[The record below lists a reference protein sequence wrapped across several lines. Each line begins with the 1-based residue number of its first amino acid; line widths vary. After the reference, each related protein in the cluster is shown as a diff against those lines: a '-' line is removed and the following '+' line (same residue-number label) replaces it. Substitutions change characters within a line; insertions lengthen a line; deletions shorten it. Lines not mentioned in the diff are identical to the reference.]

1 MKLNK
6 LMDDL
11 DGRSHKKD
19 NIIPT
24 GFVELDRFIG
34 GLRPGQIY
42 TLAARPCMGTTSFA
56 ITLVRN
62 IAVFGNTPTAF
73 ISMEEGEELIAQ
85 RLLKAG
91 VGERVD
97 VQPLKVEMDFPEEIE
112 MLEEVGF
119 RLENNDMLRK
129 AYMQKMKEAP
139 VWIEYAMGMTAEEL
153 VVRMETLKREHG
165 VKVVVIDKLGW
176 IVTGAGN
183 MEKQMAMMQLLQA
196 ADRLGIA
203 VLMIAGVSRDA
214 EHRIAYRPQI
224 SDLRGG
230 YNIESFSSVV
240 MFLYRPEYYCIFE
253 DDCGNTA
260 GMADLLV
267 AKNKYGPLGRVRL
280 DFRSRASFEN
290 MSLLPLN
297 ENSYGVSIFG

>member
-11 DGRSHKKD
+11 NGRQHKND

-24 GFVELDRFIG
+24 GMVELDRLIG

-56 ITLVRN
+56 VTLVRN
-62 IAVFGNTPTAF
+62 IAVFGNTPTAY

-91 VGERVD
+91 VGERTD
-97 VQPLKVEMDFPEEIE
+97 VHPLIEDVAFPDEIE

-119 RLENNDMLRK
+119 RLENNDLFRV
-129 AYMQKMKEAP
+129 AYLQKMKEAP

-153 VVRMETLKREHG
+153 VARLESLKREHG
-165 VKVVVIDKLGW
+165 IKVVVIDKMGW

-183 MEKQMAMMQLLQA
+183 VEKQMGMMQLLQA

-203 VLMIAGVSRDA
+203 VLMIAGLSRDA
-214 EHRIAYRPQI
+214 EHRIGCRPQMA
-224 SDLRGG
+224 DLRGG

-253 DDCGNTA
+253 DDRGNTA
-260 GMADLLV
+260 GMADIYV
-267 AKNKYGPLGRVRL
+267 AKNKYGPLGSLRL
-280 DFRSRASFEN
+280 DFRSRASMEN
-290 MSLLPLN
+290 Q
-297 ENSYGVSIFG
+297 

>member
-6 LMDDL
+6 LMDAL

-42 TLAARPCMGTTSFA
+42 TLAARPCMGTTTFA
-56 ITLVRN
+56 VTLVRN

-91 VGERVD
+91 VGEKVD
-97 VQPLKVEMDFPEEIE
+97 VQPLVEEDTFPEEIR

-119 RLENNDMLRK
+119 RMENNDLFRE
-129 AYMQKMKEAP
+129 AYQQKMKEAP
-139 VWIEYAMGMTAEEL
+139 VWIEYAMGMTAAEL
-153 VVRMETLKREHG
+153 VARMETLKREHG
-165 VKVVVIDKLGW
+165 VKVVLIDKLGW

-183 MEKQMAMMQLLQA
+183 VEKQMGMMQLLQA

-203 VLMIAGVSRDA
+203 VLMIAGLSRDV
-214 EHRIAYRPQI
+214 EHNIGCRPLI

-240 MFLYRPEYYCIFE
+240 MFLYRPEYYAIFE
-253 DDCGNTA
+253 DEYGRTD
-260 GMADLLV
+260 GMADLMV
-267 AKNKYGPLGRVRL
+267 AKNKYGSLGRVRL

-290 MSLLPLN
+290 L
-297 ENSYGVSIFG
+297 

>member
-11 DGRSHKKD
+11 NGRSHKKD

-62 IAVFGNTPTAF
+62 IAVFGNIPTAF

-97 VQPLKVEMDFPEEIE
+97 VQPLNVEMDFPEEIE

-119 RLENNDMLRK
+119 RLENNDMLR
-129 AYMQKMKEAP
+129 
-139 VWIEYAMGMTAEEL
+139 
-153 VVRMETLKREHG
+153 
-165 VKVVVIDKLGW
+165 
-176 IVTGAGN
+176 
-183 MEKQMAMMQLLQA
+183 
-196 ADRLGIA
+196 
-203 VLMIAGVSRDA
+203 
-214 EHRIAYRPQI
+214 
-224 SDLRGG
+224 
-230 YNIESFSSVV
+230 
-240 MFLYRPEYYCIFE
+240 
-253 DDCGNTA
+253 
-260 GMADLLV
+260 
-267 AKNKYGPLGRVRL
+267 
-280 DFRSRASFEN
+280 
-290 MSLLPLN
+290 
-297 ENSYGVSIFG
+297 

>member
-6 LMDDL
+6 LIDDL

-24 GFVELDRFIG
+24 GFVELDRFIS

-85 RLLKAG
+85 RLQKAG
-91 VGERVD
+91 QGERVD

-112 MLEEVGF
+112 MLEDVGF
-119 RLENNDMLRK
+119 RLENNDLFK
-129 AYMQKMKEAP
+129 EAYMQKMKEAP
-139 VWIEYAMGMTAEEL
+139 LWIEYAMGMTAEEL
-153 VVRMETLKREHG
+153 VAKMETLKREHG

-183 MEKQMAMMQLLQA
+183 VEKQMGMMQLLQA
-196 ADRLGIA
+196 ASRLNMA
-203 VLMIAGVSRDA
+203 VLMIAGLSRDV
-214 EHRIAYRPQI
+214 EHRVGCSPLI

-240 MFLYRPEYYCIFE
+240 LFLYRPEYYAIFD
-253 DDCGNTA
+253 DDCGSTV

-267 AKNKYGPLGRVRL
+267 AKNKYGSLGRVRL

-290 MSLLPLN
+290 L
-297 ENSYGVSIFG
+297 

>member
-11 DGRSHKKD
+11 NGRQHKND

-24 GFVELDRFIG
+24 GMMQLDRLIG

-42 TLAARPCMGTTSFA
+42 TLAARPCMGTTTFA
-56 ITLVRN
+56 VTLVRN

-91 VGERVD
+91 VGESVD
-97 VQPLKVEMDFPEEIE
+97 VQPLIRDVALPDEIH

-119 RLENNDMLRK
+119 RLENNDLFRE
-129 AYMQKMKEAP
+129 AYLQKMKEAP

-153 VVRMETLKREHG
+153 VARMETLKREHG
-165 VKVVVIDKLGW
+165 VKVVVIDKMGW
-176 IVTGAGN
+176 IVTGGGN
-183 MEKQMAMMQLLQA
+183 MEKQMGMMQLLQA
-196 ADRLGIA
+196 ANRLGIA
-203 VLMIAGVSRDA
+203 VLMIAGLSRDVEYRVA
-214 EHRIAYRPQI
+214 NRPQI

-240 MFLYRPEYYCIFE
+240 LFLYRPEYYAIF
-253 DDCGNTA
+253 DDEYGSTS
-260 GMADLLV
+260 GMADIFV

-280 DFRSRASFEN
+280 DFRSHASFEN
-290 MSLLPLN
+290 LPSSSL
-297 ENSYGVSIFG
+297 

>member
-6 LMDDL
+6 LIDDMN
-11 DGRSHKKD
+11 GRSKKND

-24 GFVELDRFIG
+24 GIVELDRFVG
-34 GLRPGQIY
+34 GMRPGQIY
-42 TLAARPCMGTTSFA
+42 TLAARPCMGTTTFA

-62 IAVFGNTPTAF
+62 IAIFGNTPTAF
-73 ISMEEGEELIAQ
+73 ISMEEGEEMIAQ

-91 VGERVD
+91 QGERVD
-97 VQPLKVEMDFPEEIE
+97 VQPLKVEMDFPEEIQ
-112 MLEEVGF
+112 MLEDVGF
-119 RLENNDMLRK
+119 RLENNDLFK
-129 AYMQKMKEAP
+129 EAYMQKMKEAP
-139 VWIEYAMGMTAEEL
+139 LWIEYAMGMTAEEL
-153 VVRMETLKREHG
+153 VAKMETLKREHG

-183 MEKQMAMMQLLQA
+183 VEKQMGMMQLLQA
-196 ADRLGIA
+196 ASRLNMA
-203 VLMIAGVSRDA
+203 VLMIAGLSRDV
-214 EHRIAYRPQI
+214 EFRGGGHRPQL

-240 MFLYRPEYYCIFE
+240 LFLYRPEYYAIFD
-253 DDCGNTA
+253 DDCGSTV

-267 AKNKYGPLGRVRL
+267 AKNKYGSLGRVRL

-290 MSLLPLN
+290 LPKYPN
-297 ENSYGVSIFG
+297 

>member
-11 DGRSHKKD
+11 NGRQHKND

-24 GFVELDRFIG
+24 GMVELDRLIG

-56 ITLVRN
+56 VTLVRN

-91 VGERVD
+91 VGERSD
-97 VQPLKVEMDFPEEIE
+97 VHPLIEDVAFPDEIE

-119 RLENNDMLRK
+119 RLENNDLFRE
-129 AYMQKMKEAP
+129 AYLQKMKEAP

-153 VVRMETLKREHG
+153 VARLESLKREHG
-165 VKVVVIDKLGW
+165 IKVVVIDKMGW
-176 IVTGAGN
+176 IVTGAGH
-183 MEKQMAMMQLLQA
+183 MEKQMGMMQLLQA

-203 VLMIAGVSRDA
+203 VLMIAGLSRDA
-214 EHRIAYRPQI
+214 EHRIGCRPQMA
-224 SDLRGG
+224 DLRGG

-253 DDCGNTA
+253 DDRGNTA
-260 GMADLLV
+260 GMADIYV
-267 AKNKYGPLGRVRL
+267 AKNKYGSLGRVRL
-280 DFRSRASFEN
+280 DFRSRSSFEN
-290 MSLLPLN
+290 L
-297 ENSYGVSIFG
+297 